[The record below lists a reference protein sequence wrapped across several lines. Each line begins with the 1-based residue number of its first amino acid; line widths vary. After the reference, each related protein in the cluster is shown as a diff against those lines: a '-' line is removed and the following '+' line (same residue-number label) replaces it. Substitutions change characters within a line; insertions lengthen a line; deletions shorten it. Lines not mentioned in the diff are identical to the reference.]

1 MDSAGCDGRDEPPE
15 RFARARVFVT
25 GQGRKTDPTDA
36 LWIALVGTR
45 MVGCDQSST
54 TNTLCRQGP
63 SARFRVRENES
74 GECLG
79 RIGDGRCC
87 CAARRRLGRA
97 PGCDGDGALGWS
109 A

>member
-54 TNTLCRQGP
+54 TNTLCRPGP
-63 SARFRVRENES
+63 SARF
-74 GECLG
+74 
-79 RIGDGRCC
+79 
-87 CAARRRLGRA
+87 
-97 PGCDGDGALGWS
+97 
-109 A
+109 